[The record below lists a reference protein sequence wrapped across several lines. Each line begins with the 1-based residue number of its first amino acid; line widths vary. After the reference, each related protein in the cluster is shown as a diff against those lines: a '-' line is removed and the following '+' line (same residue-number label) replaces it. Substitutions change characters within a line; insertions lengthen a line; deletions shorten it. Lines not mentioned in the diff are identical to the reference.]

1 MAINTINSLTALITA
16 SKLGDIIEVKNILKT
31 GNFSVNQT
39 DDEGNIYYIE
49 RLKKFQSQKLLH

>member
-1 MAINTINSLTALITA
+1 MITA

-39 DDEGNIYYIE
+39 NNIGNIYKKKIKEISVTEAVTLRLVKIIYIIY
-49 RLKKFQSQKLLH
+49 

>member
-1 MAINTINSLTALITA
+1 MITA

-39 DDEGNIYYIE
+39 DDIGNIYKKKIKEISVTEAVTLRLVKIIYIIY
-49 RLKKFQSQKLLH
+49 